1 MSCFTQNSSG
11 QSKNPIDSDH
21 GIYRGENPA
30 PGKDVHGE
38 VDPTPGIRETLARS
52 KPTTAALFDH
62 LVSNGEESGRES
74 ETERL
79 GGFQVYDQLD

>member
-1 MSCFTQNSSG
+1 MLHSKKLMSI
-11 QSKNPIDSDH
+11 KMLIDSSH

-62 LVSNGEESGRES
+62 LVGNGEESGRES
-74 ETERL
+74 EAERL

>member
-1 MSCFTQNSSG
+1 VLRVGARSLGLPVTLGSSR
-11 QSKNPIDSDH
+11 K
-21 GIYRGENPA
+21 RGENPA

-62 LVSNGEESGRES
+62 LVGNGEESGRES
-74 ETERL
+74 EAERL